1 MSKLSDD
8 DLMEAVHDLMHLA
21 RAQLL
26 RHMPDDGLGP
36 MEGRALGFFVRHPGS
51 TQTDHHVAAIFRR
64 GQHGRESGQRLSGTA

>member
-51 TQTDHHVAAIFRR
+51 TLHLGVRGVRRRFRARSR
-64 GQHGRESGQRLSGTA
+64 GEYLES